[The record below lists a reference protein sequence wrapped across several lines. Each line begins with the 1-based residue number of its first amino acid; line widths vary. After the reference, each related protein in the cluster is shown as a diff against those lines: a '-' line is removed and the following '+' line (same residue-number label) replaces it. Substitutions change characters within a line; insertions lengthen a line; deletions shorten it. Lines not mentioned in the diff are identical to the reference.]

1 MEHQAKNNMKYATR
15 ELTNPTPSES
25 GEKVGDIGTIKSRL
39 ATSTREI
46 AHLAQDI
53 LTKSNTDPEKLDG
66 LTPRLAQY
74 YKNLTSDINFVVD
87 QTNNDESGIE
97 TRELARDLGQSI
109 TELIEYTCTQQINP
123 QESFMMAIAS
133 NAQIVAENSVKVLTS
148 VNAVAKRAQ
157 ALDQI
162 ANSLNG
168 IVNNL
173 DTTIMFA
180 SAGTLNTDDG
190 TEVFAGNLLLFQV
203 HIWSYLLF

>member
-1 MEHQAKNNMKYATR
+1 
-15 ELTNPTPSES
+15 
-25 GEKVGDIGTIKSRL
+25 
-39 ATSTREI
+39 
-46 AHLAQDI
+46 
-53 LTKSNTDPEKLDG
+53 
-66 LTPRLAQY
+66 
-74 YKNLTSDINFVVD
+74 
-87 QTNNDESGIE
+87 
-97 TRELARDLGQSI
+97 
-109 TELIEYTCTQQINP
+109 
-123 QESFMMAIAS
+123 MMAIAS

-180 SAGTLNTDDG
+180 SAGTLNTEDG

-203 HIWSYLLF
+203 NIWSYFLLKIIEKTS